1 MASPRIWT
9 PPATLIIMDAAEL
22 AAYAAGGSAVAGFGS
37 LVAAACALW
46 IRWEVRWAELTPL
59 FEFTL
64 TEGQFQVL
72 LLEPVGLDLKKVKIR
87 IVDEAGQPHGAGW
100 QPAGV
105 LEEEASSVVWGPW
118 EFDTDASTQVS
129 DKRTTVPRTYSRV
142 TGENCAKLALRRPP
156 PPPWLTDPGS
166 VAAWRADRGE
176 SLRVTITGRRKYY
189 PRWNLLCYVLPGL
202 SRSR

>member
-1 MASPRIWT
+1 
-9 PPATLIIMDAAEL
+9 MDAAEL

-87 IVDEAGQPHGAGW
+87 IVDEAGQPHGQAGS
-100 QPAGV
+100 QPGYSKKKPPR
-105 LEEEASSVVWGPW
+105 SSGGRGS
-118 EFDTDASTQVS
+118 STP
-129 DKRTTVPRTYSRV
+129 T
-142 TGENCAKLALRRPP
+142 
-156 PPPWLTDPGS
+156 
-166 VAAWRADRGE
+166 RAR
-176 SLRVTITGRRKYY
+176 
-189 PRWNLLCYVLPGL
+189 
-202 SRSR
+202 RSRTNARPCPGHTHA